1 MAFGPALSAEA
12 EVSAS
17 IVPNEGVTVDANV
30 GAYASLS
37 GNIGAKVKV
46 LGYTLAKWET
56 TFDIFKAT
64 LFEGSLSWS
73 FTEDSWNE
81 LNAEWTNIMDQNS
94 SQWTWDAPQHP
105 VAPYQLRD
113 SESLY
118 FVK

>member
-12 EVSAS
+12 EVSAT
-17 IVPNEGVTVDANV
+17 VLPEGVTVEANV

-81 LNAEWTNIMDQNS
+81 LETEWTNLMEQNS
-94 SQWTWDAPQHP
+94 AQWAPQYP
-105 VAPYQLRD
+105 AAPYPVRD
-113 SESLY
+113 GKSLY
-118 FVK
+118 FKK